1 MAGLSLLDILSP
13 WPPASLSFLSYP
25 LISLPLISLTL
36 SLERVGSRP
45 PLSLAARAAAA
56 AGAGRRRRCG
66 TRGPPPLR
74 VWYIDQALVAYSGPP
89 YIDQALESC

>member
-36 SLERVGSRP
+36 SLERVASRP

-56 AGAGRRRRCG
+56 AGAGRRCG

-74 VWYIDQALVAYSGPP
+74 VWYIDQALVAYSGPS